1 MFSQK
6 GKQFDVEKL
15 KANLLMLIE
24 MQALQNRWSENGR
37 DTEWKGRILS
47 HTDGIFKVIAPEQFI
62 I

>member
-1 MFSQK
+1 
-6 GKQFDVEKL
+6 
-15 KANLLMLIE
+15 MLIE